1 MTRQRKIG
9 VASRAF
15 AMFLAIVMVCA
26 SISFPSKAEAIA
38 QTIGAWDYQNQE
50 SAPAELPAGAT
61 TGSGQL
67 SVTGASYTAYSS
79 KSLAATAWEEE
90 GYWLLS
96 DVNAANY
103 DRLTFSASLRS
114 SKTGPKDF
122 RVEYSLDEGA
132 SWNAVAGSEVEIT
145 STDLQPLYKDLELPA
160 ELSGKSFELRVKKV
174 GNTSVNGDTVA
185 STGVS
190 NINQIEIKGFPTEN
204 GGETAETC
212 AEVKA
217 SVESG
222 VIEPGTAVEISCE
235 TEGAEIYYK
244 MDDAERFTKYESA
257 IIIEK
262 STTITAYSTKE
273 GLTDSKQKV
282 FEYTVKE
289 AASEPEATNEKR
301 LTELKDGDV
310 FVVYNPANKKI
321 MSSTVS
327 GTRLTALDG
336 QPLEEDVLSAPDGS
350 AVFTASYD
358 AETGYYQF
366 KAQGKYLTSDQDGGN
381 LTLEKEA
388 NNYSLWNVE
397 KADEQG
403 GFFLKNVNA
412 EYGGNKNQYIEFY
425 SGSFTTFGKKEG
437 ADTSLFLMNF
447 YPAKEG
453 VQVEAETILNVAQWA
468 GNANYEEA
476 GVDRKSV
483 V

>member
-403 GFFLKNVNA
+403 GFFLK
-412 EYGGNKNQYIEFY
+412 
-425 SGSFTTFGKKEG
+425 
-437 ADTSLFLMNF
+437 M
-447 YPAKEG
+447 
-453 VQVEAETILNVAQWA
+453 
-468 GNANYEEA
+468 
-476 GVDRKSV
+476 
-483 V
+483 